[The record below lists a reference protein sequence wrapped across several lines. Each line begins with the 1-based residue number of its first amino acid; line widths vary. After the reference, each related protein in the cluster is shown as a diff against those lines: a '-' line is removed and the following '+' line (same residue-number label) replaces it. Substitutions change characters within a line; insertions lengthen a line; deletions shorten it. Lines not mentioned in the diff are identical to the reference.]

1 MSDQNSN
8 FSQRVQSPP
17 MQQQQQSLPPPT
29 KRSQVG
35 ITELSPRSV
44 AQPLP
49 PLRDM
54 SGSTSVQCSV
64 APAES
69 IAQIQ
74 HENKADAAL
83 DSITAS
89 LQRASLDQPEPA
101 RQREETSASAVSIA
115 QTHEEVDELPVHAE
129 LLANET
135 PDAGN
140 MLEPY
145 ERSITLDAYLPPSP
159 AAIEQRHDFGSQPYT
174 IEAAGDETPAEEREA
189 ELELQSA
196 ERDLDR
202 QIYAEDGGELEMLA
216 DGGSQ
221 VSGLPPS
228 SSYGNELYFDV
239 MV

>member
-1 MSDQNSN
+1 M
-8 FSQRVQSPP
+8 P
-17 MQQQQQSLPPPT
+17 
-29 KRSQVG
+29 
-35 ITELSPRSV
+35 ELSPRSV

-49 PLRDM
+49 PIQDM
-54 SGSTSVQCSV
+54 SGSTSVQSSV

-69 IAQIQ
+69 IAQLQ
-74 HENKADAAL
+74 HENGADAAL

-89 LQRASLDQPEPA
+89 LQKTSLDQPEPV

-115 QTHEEVDELPVHAE
+115 QTHDEVDELPVHAE
-129 LLANET
+129 LAANVA
-135 PDAGN
+135 PDAEN

-159 AAIEQRHDFGSQPYT
+159 AAIEQRHDFGSQAPT
-174 IEAAGDETPAEEREA
+174 SEAAASETPAEERQA

-202 QIYAEDGGELEMLA
+202 QLYAEDGGELEMLA

-228 SSYGNELYFDV
+228 SSYGNELYFDF
-239 MV
+239 MI